1 MNKKGFGIIAGI
13 IGSIGVAAAIG
24 SKGAQEKS
32 VAKTHA
38 KLISKIH
45 DEFTSYGKIEGTW
58 ITRETETYFA
68 NSTSYTVYNGGVT
81 LRKNS
86 ELEQYRLK
94 IDAKTLA
101 IVLQEKIL

>member
-13 IGSIGVAAAIG
+13 IGSIGVAAAIS
-24 SKGAQEKS
+24 SKNSQEKT

-45 DEFTSYGKIEGTW
+45 DEFANSGKIEGTW
-58 ITRETETYFA
+58 LNRDTEVYFA
-68 NSTSYTVYNGGVT
+68 NNTKWMVYNGGVT
-81 LRKNS
+81 LRKNG

-94 IDAKTLA
+94 IDAKSFA
-101 IVLQEKIL
+101 IILQEKIL